1 MAFFVRLLANYA
13 GLIYLVCVV
22 GVVLYLREIIGARL
36 ALRHALYSLE
46 REAANSRLVR
56 GVLMIGVFAAIAL
69 GTYFIGSYVAPNLPA
84 DLPAGTPTA
93 PFILT
98 SATPT
103 PTFQPS
109 PTRTPRPTL
118 TPTGAAPIASPTVP
132 VPTQTTPTPS
142 APLPAAACPDPN
154 VQLVAP
160 AAGQTFN
167 GPIQLRGTADTT
179 NFAFYKF
186 TIQGPGTDNI
196 AKTAGEV
203 VREPRH
209 DAVLGDIDP
218 AGLMGQPG
226 TYIISLVVVDNTGN
240 EAPHCAVPVI
250 IQP

>member
-1 MAFFVRLLANYA
+1 MASLVRLLADYA
-13 GLIYLVCVV
+13 GLIYVACAV
-22 GVVLYLREIIGARL
+22 GAVLYIRDIVTARQHLRQ
-36 ALRHALYSLE
+36 ALYSLE

-56 GVLMIGVFAAIAL
+56 GVLMIFVFAAIAF
-69 GTYFIGSYVAPNLPA
+69 GTYVIASYVRPNLPVET
-84 DLPAGTPTA
+84 PSSTPTA

-118 TPTGAAPIASPTVP
+118 TPTGVIPATPAA
-132 VPTQTTPTPS
+132 VPTIDQATPTPS
-142 APLPAAACPDPN
+142 VAVPSASCPDPN
-154 VQLVAP
+154 VQLTAP

-167 GPIQLRGTADTT
+167 GVIQLRGTAETA

-186 TIQGPGTDNI
+186 TIQGPGTGNV
-196 AKTAGEV
+196 AKTAGDV
-203 VREPRH
+203 VREPKR
-209 DAVLGDIDP
+209 DTFLGDIDP

-226 TYIISLVVVDNTGN
+226 VYIISLVVVDNTGN

-250 IQP
+250 LKP

>member
-1 MAFFVRLLANYA
+1 MAFFVQLLANYA
-13 GLIYLVCVV
+13 GLIYVACIV
-22 GVVLYLREIIGARL
+22 GAVLYIREIITARQD
-36 ALRHALYSLE
+36 LRHALYSLE

-56 GVLMIGVFAAIAL
+56 GVLMIGVFAAISL
-69 GTYFIGSYVAPNLPA
+69 GTYIIAAYVAPNLPA
-84 DLPAGTPTA
+84 DAPDSTPTA

-98 SATPT
+98 SDTPT

-118 TPTGAAPIASPTVP
+118 TPTGAAA
-132 VPTQTTPTPS
+132 PTQAAQPTTDQATPTP
-142 APLPAAACPDPN
+142 AAALPPVSCPDPN

-167 GPIQLRGTADTT
+167 GPIQLRGTADTA

-186 TIQGPGTDNI
+186 TLQGPATGNVPT
-196 AKTAGEV
+196 TAGEV
-203 VREPRH
+203 VREPRR
-209 DAVLGDIDP
+209 DAVLGQID
-218 AGLMGQPG
+218 ATTLLSQPG